1 MVKPSVLKA
10 IDVFLDEYYEK
21 SANAGRY
28 LRECFPEEGAKNQ
41 VRNLE
46 NAAYTATRFSSIQNF
61 IKNQMGK
68 DSKKNPTWT
77 KIISDGTV
85 MGDFLLNQLEELAQG
100 AEKLL
105 PTDDLTQNNPQSSLE
120 IRLRLARGWA
130 QQVASHY
137 FYLLVQKG

>member
-1 MVKPSVLKA
+1 MIKPQVSKA
-10 IDVFLDEYYEK
+10 IDLFLDQHYEQ
-21 SANAGRY
+21 SEIAGKH
-28 LRECFPEEGAKNQ
+28 LSGCFSGTGGKNQ

-77 KIISDGTV
+77 KKLTEGDL
-85 MGDFLLNQLEELAQG
+85 MGDFLLKQLEGLAQ
-100 AEKLL
+100 ASDRLTKIE
-105 PTDDLTQNNPQSSLE
+105 PTEDPLTGSLE
-120 IRLRLARGWA
+120 IRLCLARGWA

-137 FYLLVQKG
+137 LYLMAKGS